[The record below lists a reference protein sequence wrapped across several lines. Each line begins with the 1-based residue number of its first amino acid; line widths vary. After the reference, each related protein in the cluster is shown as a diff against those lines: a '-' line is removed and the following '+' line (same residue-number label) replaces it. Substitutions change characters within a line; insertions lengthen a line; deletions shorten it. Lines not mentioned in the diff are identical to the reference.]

1 MTEPLRDPED
11 EPFGWASEDDP
22 KPEAA
27 PSRDLRRVGV
37 VLGVALVILVT
48 LLVVL
53 LQVLGNVFG
62 DMWDSVFT
70 F

>member
-1 MTEPLRDPED
+1 MTEPNHDDNYFAFGSDD
-11 EPFGWASEDDP
+11 ETENDV
-22 KPEAA
+22 A

-37 VLGVALVILVT
+37 VLGVALVVLIALV
-48 LLVVL
+48 LVL

-62 DMWDSVFT
+62 DMWNSVFT